1 VAQVLP
7 DVLDGVQLRR
17 SRGQE
22 DKRDVLRGDEVA
34 SGVPA
39 GAVEQQNGVSALGDD
54 EGDLVQVELHGL
66 GIGVGQ
72 RQRRACAARWTDRAE
87 EVGALIALVGRLARP
102 RPASRPLSDD
112 PVLLA
117 DAGLVLEPDL
127 DRLALG
133 DAGQMSLQRR
143 GKVFLN
149 AAMVCPS

>member
-1 VAQVLP
+1 
-7 DVLDGVQLRR
+7 
-17 SRGQE
+17 
-22 DKRDVLRGDEVA
+22 
-34 SGVPA
+34 
-39 GAVEQQNGVSALGDD
+39 
-54 EGDLVQVELHGL
+54 VELHGL

-133 DAGQMSLQRR
+133 DAG
-143 GKVFLN
+143 
-149 AAMVCPS
+149 